1 MELEDD
7 SESDSYYDS
16 QEEGEE
22 EFSEERINTQS
33 DLGMQSP
40 TKIMCP
46 LDNNDVMSPKSAF
59 DVSMSP
65 TLRE

>member
-16 QEEGEE
+16 QEEEEEEE

-33 DLGMQSP
+33 DLGIQNP
-40 TKIMCP
+40 TKILCR
-46 LDNNDVMSPKSAF
+46 DNNAETPKSALN
-59 DVSMSP
+59 VSMSP